1 MKKTVVGL
9 LCVLM
14 FVPAMLFANGVQ
26 EKASSPVELVYWSH
40 YGHSPASVQAFA
52 EAVNL
57 AAKNLGYDQVTC
69 RAEVIEYSGYEAKY
83 LTGFA
88 SDNGPDF
95 FLGRTSDWALNGGAN
110 PIALPLREDV
120 RTVWDEGLAPM
131 FSDSGMFNGERYGFP
146 VEGGSLQ
153 MLYINTDHMVEVGL
167 DPEKDMPRTLEELTE
182 LAKKLTKYTAS
193 GKIVRSGFQPRY
205 LGTGDGVASKF
216 FPYFHNMS
224 ARLLSEDL
232 TTSTGYVNSPEAVK
246 AFQWLNDLV
255 YGYRISNL
263 EFGSPEAAFQAG
275 QASII
280 NREGWFAQDTLD
292 KAPDIHFAV
301 IPFVSGGSVNLVADG
316 AGSIWA
322 NLISA
327 KTKYPEI
334 CQDIFKELAKPEYD
348 VLMHEA
354 AGFPPVLS
362 ATLTLD
368 NEYFGKMPYAEAM
381 LNSKD
386 KDPAP
391 KYDSIK
397 QSGSIQILFGDVVAK
412 VLGAPG
418 IDVRTELDSLAVK
431 IDQLLAQN

>member
-1 MKKTVVGL
+1 MKKMVMGL

-14 FVPAMLFANGVQ
+14 FVSVMLFANGVQ
-26 EKASSPVELVYWSH
+26 EKTSGPIELVYWSH
-40 YGHSPASVQAFA
+40 YGHSPVSVQAFA

-120 RTVWDEGLAPM
+120 RIAWDEGLAPM
-131 FSDSGMFNGERYGFP
+131 FSDSGMFNEERYGFP

-153 MLYINTDHMVEVGL
+153 MLYINTDHMVEAGL
-167 DPEKDMPRTLEELTE
+167 NPEKDMPRTLEELTE
-182 LAKKLTKYTAS
+182 LAKKLTKYDTS

-216 FPYFHNMS
+216 LPYFHNMG

-232 TTSTGYVNSPEAVK
+232 TTATGYVNSQEAVE

-255 YGYRISNL
+255 YKYHISNL

-301 IPFVSGGSVNLVADG
+301 IPFVSGENVNLVADG

-368 NEYFGKMPYAEAM
+368 NEYFGRMPYAEAM
-381 LNSKD
+381 LNSKE

-397 QSGSIQILFGDVVAK
+397 QSGSIQILFGDTVAK
-412 VLGAPG
+412 VLGTPE